1 MEASSGGVPISEKE
15 VEMTELM
22 KQDVSSKSVA
32 RAKKIAMAVFL
43 LTIVIMIAGT
53 VASYS
58 SGGGQLILVAWLV
71 LTPIVATGMSWQAYT
86 WVILKMETKPATKQ
100 TNKYYWQKKHI
111 K

>member
-15 VEMTELM
+15 VEMTELI

-43 LTIVIMIAGT
+43 LTTVIMIAGT

-71 LTPIVATGMSWQAYT
+71 LTPVVATGMSWQAYT
-86 WVILKMETKPATKQ
+86 WVILKMETKPATKPISIIGRK
-100 TNKYYWQKKHI
+100 NI
-111 K
+111 